1 MQNTLIHIRF
11 SLCNSGLICNEEYMD
26 MLKIENIPLQPSSI
40 YSWGGA
46 AGCSWNW
53 LMHYRQPL
61 FALNPW
67 STVLLCREHNIL
79 TILLWN
85 TTVYMYMCDLYIIHL
100 VCVVFDCKKVF
111 PPPDCLGNSLC
122 QILLKSTLF
131 CFQYN
136 SQITLVCNFGA
147 EGSLKASKIMELN
160 WPHKTELG
168 QYPAIEH

>member
-1 MQNTLIHIRF
+1 MKWRNACIKSRTYLYNPLHF
-11 SLCNSGLICNEEYMD
+11 
-26 MLKIENIPLQPSSI
+26 IP
-40 YSWGGA
+40 GGVGA
-46 AGCSWNW
+46 WRSWNW

-85 TTVYMYMCDLYIIHL
+85 ATVYMYICGYILFIYY
-100 VCVVFDCKKVF
+100 VKFSYCKKVF

-131 CFQYN
+131 CFSSN